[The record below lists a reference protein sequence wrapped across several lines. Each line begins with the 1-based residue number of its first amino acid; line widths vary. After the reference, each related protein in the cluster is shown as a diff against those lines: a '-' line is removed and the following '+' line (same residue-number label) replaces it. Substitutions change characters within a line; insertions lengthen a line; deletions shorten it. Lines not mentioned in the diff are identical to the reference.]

1 MIDSFLR
8 TCCLQG
14 GPFSHRNDLS
24 LYRKSPLVN
33 IAPLAFIVTS
43 TDPHRKA
50 HKIEKESKGTGILG

>member
-1 MIDSFLR
+1 
-8 TCCLQG
+8 LQG